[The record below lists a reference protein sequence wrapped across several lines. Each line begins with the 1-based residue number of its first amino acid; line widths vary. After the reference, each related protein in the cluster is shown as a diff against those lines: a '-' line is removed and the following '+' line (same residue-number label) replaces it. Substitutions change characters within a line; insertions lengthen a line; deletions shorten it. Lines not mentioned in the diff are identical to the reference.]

1 LTGRPTGA
9 QATALAIDPAAPASL
24 YVATDQGVF
33 ASADGGVTWAA
44 LDQGLAGLRVLTLA
58 VIAGTAG
65 GGPSTVCAG
74 TEGSGLF
81 TLQPAP

>member
-1 LTGRPTGA
+1 MTLG
-9 QATALAIDPAAPASL
+9 
-24 YVATDQGVF
+24 
-33 ASADGGVTWAA
+33 
-44 LDQGLAGLRVLTLA
+44 GLRVLTLA

-74 TEGSGLF
+74 TEGAGLF